1 MLTSR
6 DSKERQTQTRRKREK
21 ERKVLPF
28 MRAERRFILTLKLDN
43 GLKKKSGKI
52 QLGLLQVCFYAQNYR
67 TKER

>member
-43 GLKKKSGKI
+43 GLKKK
-52 QLGLLQVCFYAQNYR
+52 
-67 TKER
+67 

>member
-43 GLKKKSGKI
+43 GLKKKRGI